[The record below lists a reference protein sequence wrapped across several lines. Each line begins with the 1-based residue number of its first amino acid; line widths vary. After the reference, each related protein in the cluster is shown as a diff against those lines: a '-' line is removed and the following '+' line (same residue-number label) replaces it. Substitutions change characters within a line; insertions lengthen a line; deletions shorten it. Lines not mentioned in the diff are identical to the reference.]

1 MITKQTQFSYN
12 LIFETN
18 ESFFLWLVTF
28 LKQRRWRFLITWIL
42 FVLQAEF
49 MNEEMLESEQE
60 KQVFFYCIRW
70 GDKVRKRREGRKEAA
85 RFVVS
90 VLSDFGAKRYSKDTS
105 FISKKIPLRYPT
117 EVKKIPFPR
126 YKYLL
131 FNVPCA

>member
-1 MITKQTQFSYN
+1 VLKSVSERLRGRERMSER
-12 LIFETN
+12 ET
-18 ESFFLWLVTF
+18 
-28 LKQRRWRFLITWIL
+28 
-42 FVLQAEF
+42 
-49 MNEEMLESEQE
+49 
-60 KQVFFYCIRW
+60 
-70 GDKVRKRREGRKEAA
+70 